1 MEGDEGRA
9 AEVLPVLQALTTAVE
24 KCLSEEQETLGK
36 VSCWTI
42 SIYNYVY
49 RKIRS
54 NGRLDTLRIIM
65 SLFEGSVCKLWLV

>member
-54 NGRLDTLRIIM
+54 NGRLDILRIIM